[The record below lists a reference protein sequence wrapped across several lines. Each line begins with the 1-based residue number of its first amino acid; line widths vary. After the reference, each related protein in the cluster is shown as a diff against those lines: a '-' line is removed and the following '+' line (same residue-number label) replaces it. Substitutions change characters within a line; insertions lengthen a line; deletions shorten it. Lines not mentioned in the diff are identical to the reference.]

1 MPDIEMPIIEMVVA
15 VAENGVI
22 GKDGDMPWRL
32 PSDLKHFK
40 QVTMGCPI
48 IMGRAT
54 WDSIGRPLPGR
65 LNIVISRT
73 APALPD
79 GVVAAATPQAALKVA
94 VATLG
99 EPVSEAV
106 SEPVSEAE
114 ADTRKVMIIG
124 GGQIYKIFEA
134 QASTIHLTQ
143 VHATP
148 AGDTSFALQQPDDWH
163 ETERQRFSAGE
174 NDSADYS
181 FVTLKRR

>member
-1 MPDIEMPIIEMVVA
+1 MPFIEMVVA

-65 LNIVISRT
+65 VNVVLSRAT
-73 APALPD
+73 PDLPE
-79 GVVAAATPQAALKVA
+79 GVVGVASPEAALA
-94 VATLG
+94 ACHG
-99 EPVSEAV
+99 
-106 SEPVSEAE
+106 
-114 ADTRKVMIIG
+114 ADKIMIIG
-124 GGQIYKIFEA
+124 GGQIYKIFEPM
-134 QASTIHLTQ
+134 ASTVHLTE

-148 AGDTSFALQQPDDWH
+148 DGDTQFSLARPGDWI
-163 ETERQRFSAGE
+163 ETDRQRFSAGE
-174 NDSADYS
+174 KDTADYS
-181 FVTLKRR
+181 FVTLNRR

>member
-1 MPDIEMPIIEMVVA
+1 MPTIEMIVA
-15 VAENGVI
+15 VAENGII

-65 LNIVISRT
+65 LNVVISRA
-73 APALPD
+73 APDLPE
-79 GVVAAATPQAALKVA
+79 GVIGVATPEAALA
-94 VATLG
+94 AC
-99 EPVSEAV
+99 AD
-106 SEPVSEAE
+106 AE
-114 ADTRKVMIIG
+114 TVMIVG
-124 GGQIYKIFEA
+124 GGQIYKIFEPMA
-134 QASTIHLTQ
+134 DKVHLTE

-148 AGDTSFALQQPDDWH
+148 DGDTSFALACPTDWR
-163 ETERQRFSAGE
+163 EAERQRFSAGE

-181 FVTLKRR
+181 FITLERC

>member
-1 MPDIEMPIIEMVVA
+1 MPSIEMVVA

-65 LNIVISRT
+65 LNIVISRAVPDMPEGVIGVAT
-73 APALPD
+73 PEAALAAC
-79 GVVAAATPQAALKVA
+79 GEAAT
-94 VATLG
+94 
-99 EPVSEAV
+99 
-106 SEPVSEAE
+106 
-114 ADTRKVMIIG
+114 VMIVG
-124 GGQIYKIFEA
+124 GGQIYRLFEPMA
-134 QASTIHLTQ
+134 DRVHLTE

-148 AGDTSFALQQPDDWH
+148 DGDTQFSLAQPADWI
-163 ETERQRFSAGE
+163 ETDRQRFSAGE

-181 FVTLKRR
+181 FVTLQRR

>member
-1 MPDIEMPIIEMVVA
+1 MSTRIEMVVA
-15 VAENGVI
+15 VAENGTI

-65 LNIVISRT
+65 LNVVISRS
-73 APALPD
+73 APELPSGVIGVTSPEAALAACAD
-79 GVVAAATPQAALKVA
+79 AAT
-94 VATLG
+94 
-99 EPVSEAV
+99 
-106 SEPVSEAE
+106 
-114 ADTRKVMIIG
+114 VMIIG
-124 GGQIYKIFEA
+124 GGQIYKIFEPM
-134 QASTIHLTQ
+134 ASTVHLTQ

-148 AGDTSFALQQPDDWH
+148 EGDTSFALQQPDDWH
-163 ETERQRFSAGE
+163 ETARQRFSAGE

-181 FVTLKRR
+181 FVTLDRR